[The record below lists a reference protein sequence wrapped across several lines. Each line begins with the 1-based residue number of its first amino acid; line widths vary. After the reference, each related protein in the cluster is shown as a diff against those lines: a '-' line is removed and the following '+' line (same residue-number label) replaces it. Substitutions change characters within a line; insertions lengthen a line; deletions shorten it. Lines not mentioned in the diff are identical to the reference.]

1 MRVCDSRVR
10 VFVFSYVLRLV
21 MRYAC
26 VGMRCAPRRRAAFIH
41 RCDCPQK
48 ARATTRLEQEDAQ
61 VLKTG
66 WQQRDV
72 VHAAFHNVTYPGAA
86 ALLKEKPVY
95 AFVVRCV
102 LRGAVCAQ
110 CLRW

>member
-1 MRVCDSRVR
+1 VCPAPSRGVN
-10 VFVFSYVLRLV
+10 
-21 MRYAC
+21 
-26 VGMRCAPRRRAAFIH
+26 H